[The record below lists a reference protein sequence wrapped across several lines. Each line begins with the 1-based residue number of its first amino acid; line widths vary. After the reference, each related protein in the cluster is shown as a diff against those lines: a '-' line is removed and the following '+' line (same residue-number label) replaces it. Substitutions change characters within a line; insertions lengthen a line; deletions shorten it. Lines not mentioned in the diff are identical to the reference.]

1 MRGNESTAS
10 WRLRPS
16 RRGTTDYWCNS
27 IRIYTSSKLWEYILL
42 LFPWKK
48 KTFRVRFTSS
58 EKKKKNSKYP
68 PKEMSKMH
76 MREAT
81 LADIP
86 RLAEI
91 WSIAFL
97 KDAFYDTIFPHRS
110 EFLVDYRNMWTR
122 KLQGRF
128 LQLGERYLV
137 VETDVVDTNGQSR
150 KEITGWASWKRM
162 GSSKAAEKI
171 VADGECILRGMYKT
185 SIPPRRTE
193 LMILYRI

>member
-1 MRGNESTAS
+1 
-10 WRLRPS
+10 
-16 RRGTTDYWCNS
+16 
-27 IRIYTSSKLWEYILL
+27 
-42 LFPWKK
+42 
-48 KTFRVRFTSS
+48 
-58 EKKKKNSKYP
+58 
-68 PKEMSKMH
+68 MSKMH

-97 KDAFYDTIFPHRS
+97 KDTFYNTIFPHRS

-137 VETDVVDTNGQSR
+137 VETDVVDTDGQSR

-171 VADGECILRGMYKT
+171 VADSECILRGMYKRV
-185 SIPPRRTE
+185 SRHEGPS
-193 LMILYRI
+193 